1 VTTSAESNS
10 APVGGVEVDH
20 GTDDLDRAGI
30 VAGLSA
36 YVLWGFIT
44 IYWKA
49 LADFSPIELIG
60 YRVTL
65 SALVLV
71 LVALIRGTFTDLL
84 RTLRTERLWGR
95 IAIASM
101 ALSVNW
107 TAYVAVV
114 SAGHVVE
121 AALGYFIAPLGTMT
135 VGVLVLKERLR
146 TSQKITIG
154 LGAASVLVLTF
165 SYGRVP
171 VYALA
176 LAGSWTCYGYLK
188 RRVPLRAAD
197 SLNAETLVMLIPAV
211 VVMIVTA
218 GAADS
223 IPSTA
228 DASDWVLVSLVGV
241 VTIIPLVLFARAAR
255 SIPMTVIGPMQYS
268 VPVINFLLGW
278 LAFDEELP
286 PSRIVGFALV
296 WVALVLMTFDTV
308 RRARATNSVAIR

>member
-1 VTTSAESNS
+1 MTSTVDANS
-10 APVGGVEVDH
+10 AA
-20 GTDDLDRAGI
+20 LDRGGI

-49 LADFSPIELIG
+49 LAHFSPVELIG
-60 YRVTL
+60 YRVAL

-71 LVALIRGTFTDLL
+71 GVAVLRGSLLDLL
-84 RTLRTERLWGR
+84 RTLRSERLWGI
-95 IAIASM
+95 IAIASI

-146 TSQKITIG
+146 APQRVTILLG
-154 LGAASVLVLTF
+154 LASVLVLTF

-171 VYALA
+171 FYALA

-188 RRVPLRAAD
+188 RRVPLAAAE
-197 SLNAETLVMLIPAV
+197 SLNAETLVMVVPAV
-211 VVMIVTA
+211 IVMIVTA
-218 GAADS
+218 PNVDS
-223 IPSTA
+223 VPRTA
-228 DASDWVLVSLVGV
+228 DLSDWILVSLVGV
-241 VTIIPLVLFARAAR
+241 VTIVPLLLFTHAAQR
-255 SIPMTVIGPMQYS
+255 IPMTVIGPMQYC

-278 LAFDEELP
+278 LAFGEELP
-286 PSRIVGFALV
+286 PSRVVGFALV
-296 WVALVLMTFDTV
+296 WVALVVMSVDAV
-308 RRARATNSVAIR
+308 RRARGANSVGSA

>member
-1 VTTSAESNS
+1 VPTIDEPNS
-10 APVGGVEVDH
+10 AHRRRTESHDGDES
-20 GTDDLDRAGI
+20 LDRAGM

-36 YVLWGFIT
+36 YVLWGVIT

-60 YRVTL
+60 YRITI
-65 SALVLV
+65 STLVLV
-71 LVALIRGTFTDLL
+71 LLATFRGSFLSLL
-84 RTLRTERLWGR
+84 RRMRTERLWG
-95 IAIASM
+95 IVTVASL

-135 VGVLVLKERLR
+135 VGVLVLKEHLR
-146 TSQKITIG
+146 PSQKVTIG
-154 LGAASVLVLTF
+154 LGVASVVVLTF

-171 VYALA
+171 FYALA

-188 RRVPLRAAD
+188 RRVPLGAAE
-197 SLNAETLVMLIPAV
+197 SLNAETLVLLIPAV
-211 VVMIVTA
+211 VVMIVMA
-218 GAADS
+218 
-223 IPSTA
+223 PSVGSVPRTA
-228 DASDWVLVSLVGV
+228 DLGDWILVSLVGI
-241 VTIIPLVLFARAAR
+241 VTIVPLVLFTRAAQ
-255 SIPMTVIGPMQYS
+255 SIPMTVIGPMQYC

-286 PSRIVGFALV
+286 PSRIIGFALV
-296 WVALVLMTFDTV
+296 WVALMVMTFDTV
-308 RRARATNSVAIR
+308 RRARATNNVGLR

>member
-1 VTTSAESNS
+1 MTTSAESNS
-10 APVGGVEVDH
+10 APVGGAEVPH
-20 GTDDLDRAGI
+20 GADDLDRAGI

-218 GAADS
+218 GATDS
-223 IPSTA
+223 IPNTA

-278 LAFDEELP
+278 LAFDEDLP